1 MADRGTTDERPRVP
15 RARLLWGIALLGVT
29 SLGGWVS
36 YFHDDFVEKRRWLS
50 HQEYLEGS
58 IVSNAVPGPSFTNFT
73 IFAAYRLGGWSA
85 VVIGL
90 VLVLLPGSL
99 AMLALIYWYSLGVG
113 QDPLVNAGLKG
124 LGAGAAALTVVTP
137 LRLLRSGAVSRSGLL
152 IAALGVIALV
162 PFGLSLLVVVPPL
175 ALLALWIE
183 RPRRTAAA

>member
-1 MADRGTTDERPRVP
+1 MEESPSTEGRPRVP
-15 RARLLWGIALLGVT
+15 RARLLSGIALLGLT

-58 IVSNAVPGPSFTNFT
+58 ILSNVVPGPSFTNFT
-73 IFAAYRLGGWSA
+73 IFAAHRLGGWSA
-85 VVIGL
+85 VLIGL

-99 AMLALIYWYSLGVG
+99 AMLALTYLYSLGVA
-113 QDPLVNAGLKG
+113 QDPLVGAGLKG
-124 LGAGAAALTVVTP
+124 LGAGAAALTAVTP

-152 IAALGVIALV
+152 IAGLGVIALV
-162 PFGLSLLVVVPPL
+162 GLGLSLLVAVPPL

-183 RPRRTAAA
+183 RPRKTAA